1 MKRIALIL
9 FCSAVCISVGMSVAY
24 YNTAMTGYDNA
35 NIVSFYEDG
44 IYILDMDI
52 NYTELKKGLNKIKEY
67 IPDKILTISCNY
79 NTY

>member
-9 FCSAVCISVGMSVAY
+9 FCSAVCLSVGMSVAY

-44 IYILDMDI
+44 VYILDMDL

-67 IPDKILTISCNY
+67 IPDKILTI
-79 NTY
+79 